1 MSMKIILGLTMII
14 MVINCETAMVQ
25 VDGDATSKAECNDD
39 KYVGT

>member
-25 VDGDATSKAECNDD
+25 VDGDATNKCNEPGNTGED
-39 KYVGT
+39 